1 MVRRMSHAAVEGF
14 FAALAAANPEPEGE
28 LEWSSP
34 FTLLVAVVLSAQAT
48 DVGVNKATRKLF
60 AVADPPAAM
69 VALGEPGVREHIK
82 TIGLFN
88 AKAKNVVAL
97 SAMLLDEPGGE
108 VPHSLELVQESC
120 RGRRGQSIEV
130 FVVT

>member
-1 MVRRMSHAAVEGF
+1 MVRRRSNAAVEGF
-14 FAALAAANPEPEGE
+14 YPALAAANPEPEGE

-60 AVADPPAAM
+60 AVADTPDAM
-69 VALGEPGVREHIK
+69 VAPGEPGVREQIK

-88 AKAKNVVAL
+88 AR
-97 SAMLLDEPGGE
+97 SDERRVGKE
-108 VPHSLELVQESC
+108 CVST
-120 RGRRGQSIEV
+120 GRSRWSR
-130 FVVT
+130 

>member
-1 MVRRMSHAAVEGF
+1 MVRRMSNAAVEGF

-60 AVADPPAAM
+60 AVADTPAAL
-69 VALGEPGVREHIK
+69 VAPGEPGVREPIQ
-82 TIGLFN
+82 TIGLFH
-88 AKAKNVVAL
+88 AKAKNAVELTATLRGV
-97 SAMLLDEPGGE
+97 DDGE
-108 VPHSLELVQESC
+108 GA
-120 RGRRGQSIEV
+120 RARRAS
-130 FVVT
+130 